1 MVDKMLGGLFGG
13 PDQDR
18 MRSQAKDFVSRYEQG
33 PPEHGYEAPEV
44 QDHFKTVGRHMS
56 PEDVQDAAREAFRRM
71 SPEQRRAYKN
81 AMRERGMSQFQAIPD
96 ENDDPDILAEQTQKF
111 MKEEAE
117 KKGGFDGSVGSLFG
131 EEPGKGSNMLDNPA
145 VKAAFAGMAAFAFKK
160 FLDSQQG

>member
-56 PEDVQDAAREAFRRM
+56 PEDVQEAAREAFRRM
-71 SPEQRRAYKN
+71 SPEQRRAYKH
-81 AMRERGMSQFQAIPD
+81 AMRERGMGQFQAIPD
-96 ENDDPDILAEQTQKF
+96 DNDDPEILAEQTQKF

-131 EEPGKGSNMLDNPA
+131 EASKGESMLDNPA